1 MMVPIYDG
9 ILSTIEKTLQELI
22 EYQSIRKFLWDLVE
36 GKERNMA
43 QLARI
48 GAMVD
53 MRWSLKENLQGSKEN
68 KENKKDNSED
78 DNNNGED
85 RDEEES
91 EKGFKEI
98 EREMLG
104 GTLLLASYQNFGF
117 V

>member
-9 ILSTIEKTLQELI
+9 ILSTIEKTLQKLV
-22 EYQSIRKFLWDLVE
+22 EYQGIRKFLWDLVE
-36 GKERNMA
+36 GKKRNMA

-48 GAMVD
+48 GAIVD
-53 MRWSLKENLQGSKEN
+53 MRQSLKEDLWDSKEN

-91 EKGFKEI
+91 EKGFEEI
-98 EREMLG
+98 EREMLRE
-104 GTLLLASYQNFGF
+104 TLSLASYQNFGF